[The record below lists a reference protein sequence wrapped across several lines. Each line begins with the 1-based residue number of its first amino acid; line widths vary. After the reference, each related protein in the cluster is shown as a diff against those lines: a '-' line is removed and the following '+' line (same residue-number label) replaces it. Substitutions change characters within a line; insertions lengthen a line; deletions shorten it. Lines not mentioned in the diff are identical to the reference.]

1 MARRAD
7 DLVHAALYMADA
19 TADFGMLAG
28 AAGKLRD
35 FGVGD
40 VIFKQGDTGQELFI
54 IKSGKIEIRIG
65 NHVLDTLS
73 PGNIFGEMALIDSAP
88 RNATAVAITDATL
101 IAVSQKQFVLSTSN
115 LAFSIMRDMSQRLRK
130 RARETELMNIDAIT
144 ASIVHEIK
152 QPLSAISANSSA
164 ARRFLGKTPPNVQ
177 EARGCLIRIV
187 DGVRKTSEMLDG
199 TRSLFRRADQ
209 VWEQIDVSE
218 ITFEVLK
225 PMGAELKNHRIT
237 TLSEL
242 TKGAPLVDG
251 NKMQLQ
257 KVIVNLVR
265 NAMEAMADTTD
276 RNRLLRVKTEQR
288 SGDAIVLSVQ
298 DTGPGIDPK
307 DLESIFDAFVTTK
320 SGGMG
325 WICHFP
331 HDRRAT
337 WRPAYCIVGWHKRG
351 RVSVG
356 SAGRRN
362 PQDPLCEIGPIDPK
376 HICREHRVVLIIE
389 EQRRREGT
397 RSTTEGSNV
406 RFHPKEAV
414 ELPAGPRQ

>member
-1 MARRAD
+1 MVRRAD
-7 DLVHAALYMADA
+7 DLIHAALYMADA
-19 TADFGMLAG
+19 TADFGTMAG

-35 FGVGD
+35 FKAGD

-54 IKSGKIEIRIG
+54 IKSGKVEIRIG

-101 IAVSQKQFVLSTSN
+101 IGVSQKQFVLSTSN

-187 DGVRKTSEMLDG
+187 DGVRQTSEMLDG
-199 TRSLFRRADQ
+199 IRSLFRRADQ
-209 VWEQIDVSE
+209 AREQIDVNE

-237 TLSEL
+237 ILSEL
-242 TKGAPLVDG
+242 TTTVPLVDG
-251 NKMQLQ
+251 NKRQLQ
-257 KVIVNLVR
+257 EVILNLVR
-265 NAMEAMADTTD
+265 NAIEAMDDTTD
-276 RNRLLRVKTEQR
+276 RNRVLLVKTEQR

-307 DLESIFDAFVTTK
+307 NLESIFDAFVTTK

-325 WICHFP
+325 LGLAISRMIVEQHGGQLTASSDGKNGALFQLVLP
-331 HDRRAT
+331 AAATDKTPFAVTHKAMKKVSRRA
-337 WRPAYCIVGWHKRG
+337 PK
-351 RVSVG
+351 G
-356 SAGRRN
+356 SLSGA
-362 PQDPLCEIGPIDPK
+362 
-376 HICREHRVVLIIE
+376 
-389 EQRRREGT
+389 
-397 RSTTEGSNV
+397 
-406 RFHPKEAV
+406 
-414 ELPAGPRQ
+414 